1 MNHTQSFFKD
11 IKSSFYDPAFY
22 GVVPV
27 KPVSNAIFFLFW
39 VSVIS
44 ALCAMVFISVSAFTT
59 FKSFSAN
66 DFVSKNYPE
75 ALVVTIKDG
84 KASVNQPEPYMI
96 PANAEMKNDKDHPY
110 DNFLVIDTR
119 PETTLETLNSYK
131 SFAVLTSDRVF
142 FAADNKDG
150 RVFSL
155 TSVKELTVD
164 RNTAVSWVGKL
175 IGILWIVALPLALF
189 GVLAIAVFS
198 LVFHLI
204 ASLVGALLVILVGM
218 VRKNKLEYGD
228 AYKIALYASVPVIF
242 VQTLAMFFHVSS
254 LPFFLDV
261 LLFIIVL
268 FANLTPKVD
277 TAPTV

>member
-1 MNHTQSFFKD
+1 MNSIQSFFKD
-11 IKSSFYDPAFY
+11 IKSSFYDPGFY
-22 GVVPV
+22 GVAPM
-27 KPVSNAIFFLFW
+27 KPTSNAIFFLFW

-44 ALCAMVFISVSAFTT
+44 AIAAGIFISISAFTA
-59 FKSFSAN
+59 FRSFSAE

-75 ALVVTIKDG
+75 ALVVTVKDG

-96 PANAEMKNDKDHPY
+96 PANAEMKADKDHPY

-131 SFAVLTSDRVF
+131 SLAVLTRDRIF
-142 FAADNKDG
+142 FAPDNKDG
-150 RVFSL
+150 RVFPL
-155 TSVKELTVD
+155 TSIKDATVD
-164 RNTAVSWVGKL
+164 KAAAVGFVGK
-175 IGILWIVALPLALF
+175 IISVLWIIALPLALF

-204 ASLVGALLVILVGM
+204 ASLIGALLVILVGM
-218 VRKNKLEYGD
+218 VRKNKLQYGD
-228 AYKIALYASVPVIF
+228 AYKIALYASAPVIF
-242 VQTLAMFFHVSS
+242 VQTLAMFFHISS

-277 TAPTV
+277 TPPTT